1 MQEIQIIEKDW
12 GEEHVV
18 VNEPT
23 HCGKLLKIDGGR
35 QCSLHHHE
43 EKDETFYVTSGPVI
57 MQVEDSVIRACTGD
71 IFRIPPG
78 TKHRFAAER
87 LDAQLTE
94 FSSHHDDDDVVR
106 HEPSGPIT
114 EELIA
119 RAES

>member
-1 MQEIQIIEKDW
+1 MRHVLSTAVLIVAAALLVCLPGAYWAYQYGIRTNFA
-12 GEEHVV
+12 VV
-18 VNEPT
+18 VE
-23 HCGKLLKIDGGR
+23 D
-35 QCSLHHHE
+35 
-43 EKDETFYVTSGPVI
+43 
-57 MQVEDSVIRACTGD
+57 QVYRAGTGEF
-71 IFRIPPG
+71 FRIPPG

-87 LDAQLTE
+87 LAAQLTE